1 MFKDTSLMSYLRKY
15 LFEDKL
21 SKICLSTLI
30 HFAAEPEFVP
40 EYFKLSEPLIMKM
53 KEWKGLEL

>member
-1 MFKDTSLMSYLRKY
+1 MFKDTPLMSYLRKY

-30 HFAAEPEFVP
+30 HFAAESEFIS
-40 EYFKLSEPLIMKM
+40 EYFKLTEPLILKM
-53 KEWKGLEL
+53 K